1 MQLQDVLDAAVPGK
15 ILLPETP
22 AYEESNSSYFACFE
36 SEVKPALIVQP
47 TSVAEVGA
55 ILKALSPS
63 LVKQEVHLAI
73 RGTGHTPFAGT
84 MVPWSGYRCVE
95 SKTAG
100 SSVLRTAYLK
110 VP

>member
-1 MQLQDVLDAAVPGK
+1 MQLQEVLDAAVPGK

-84 MVPWSGYRCVE
+84 MVPWSGYKMRR
-95 SKTAG
+95 K
-100 SSVLRTAYLK
+100 
-110 VP
+110 